1 MRIVVFWKHY
11 LWYYVYLQE
20 ELLKENNL
28 MIYFDNSATTKPYKE
43 VVDAFVHVTNN
54 YFGNPSSIHKLGGES
69 ETLLFQARKVIA
81 SLMQVNEKEVIFTSS
96 GTEGNNMA
104 IKGIA
109 MEHKNRGKHVITTMI
124 EHPSNLETFK
134 QLESLGFDVTY
145 LPVDEHGLISLND
158 LKEAIREETILVS
171 IIHVNN
177 ELGTIQPIEEIGKL
191 LSHYPKLHFHVDHV
205 QGIGKVPL
213 AIEKCRIDLLTCSA
227 HKFHGL
233 RGTGFLYKR
242 NGVKL
247 SPLFTGGSQE
257 MKLRAGTEN
266 VAGVVAMAKALR
278 MSLERYRE
286 GREQLVQLKD
296 WLRKELEKVPGI
308 IINTPT
314 ENSAPH
320 IINLSLL
327 GIKPEVFIH
336 ALEKHDI
343 FVSTKSACSSKQ
355 SEVSHVLLATK
366 MDEKRAKSAIRL
378 SFSYDNTIEEAKTFM
393 EIMQKE
399 LKQLKVVMG

>member
-1 MRIVVFWKHY
+1 MLVVFCIVY

-20 ELLKENNL
+20 ELLKEKNF
-28 MIYFDNSATTKPYKE
+28 MIYFDNSATTKPYEE
-43 VVDAFVHVTNN
+43 VVEVFVKVTNN

-69 ETLLFQARKVIA
+69 EKLLFQARKVI
-81 SLMQVNEKEVIFTSS
+81 SSIMQVNEQELIFTSS
-96 GTEGNNMA
+96 GTEGNNLA

-109 MEHKNRGKHVITTMI
+109 MEHKSRGKHLITTMI

-134 QLESLGFDVTY
+134 QLEKLGFEVTY
-145 LPVDEHGLISLND
+145 LPVNEQGLISLAQ
-158 LKEAIREETILVS
+158 LQEAIREDTILVS

-177 ELGTIQPIEEIGKL
+177 ELGTIQPIAEIGKIL
-191 LSHYPKLHFHVDHV
+191 NNYPKLHFHVDHV

-213 AIEKCRIDLLTCSA
+213 AIEKNHIDLLTCSG

-242 NGVKL
+242 RGVKL
-247 SPLFTGGSQE
+247 SPILTGGSQE

-278 MSLERYRE
+278 ISMDRYKE
-286 GREQLVQLKD
+286 KHEQIVALKN
-296 WLRKELEKVPGI
+296 WLIKELQEVPGVT
-308 IINTPT
+308 INTPI
-314 ENSAPH
+314 EQSAPH
-320 IINLSLL
+320 IINLSLI

-343 FVSTKSACSSKQ
+343 YVSTKSACSSKQ
-355 SEVSHVLLATK
+355 TEVSHVLLATN
-366 MDEKRAKSAIRL
+366 MEEKRAKSAIRL
-378 SFSYDNTIEEAKTFM
+378 SFSYDNNIQEAKKFM